1 MSLTITF
8 AQVLSFNPCVPRT
21 EAAIRQFGRQPSL
34 DEPIALV
41 ALASDGGRY
50 PSLTGVEIDE
60 LCEQININGLM
71 S

>member
-1 MSLTITF
+1 MD
-8 AQVLSFNPCVPRT
+8 RT
-21 EAAIRQFGRQPSL
+21 ELTDREVSTILAALRYWQGAVNGMLPQPPAIV
-34 DEPIALV
+34 E
-41 ALASDGGRY
+41 LASDGGRY